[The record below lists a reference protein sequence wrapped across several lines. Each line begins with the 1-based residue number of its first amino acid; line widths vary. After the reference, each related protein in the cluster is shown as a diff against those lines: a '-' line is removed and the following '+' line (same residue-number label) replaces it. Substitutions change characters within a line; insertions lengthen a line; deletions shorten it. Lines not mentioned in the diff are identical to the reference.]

1 MLYQKSLLFQTYI
14 KILILSWENIA
25 LGSCDHVEMGEKWLF
40 IYFFFSSISLAWCT
54 FNYVF
59 IFRFFKKILRTRNIT
74 FCFSYLVELQSLLD
88 VITLNSLTKHM
99 NRKKHR
105 LEISGERLGETILI
119 LAVERWMKTSSVD
132 QAANAERFP
141 GTNLGAYQ
149 KVIKK

>member
-59 IFRFFKKILRTRNIT
+59 IFRFLKKILRTRNIT

-119 LAVERWMKTSSVD
+119 LAVER
-132 QAANAERFP
+132 
-141 GTNLGAYQ
+141 
-149 KVIKK
+149 